1 MMERNLLLGIDVGT
15 TSLKAVLFD
24 NDGRILAQGGR
35 EYATSYPRPNWAEQ
49 DPEDWWRAACAV
61 LPEVIAAARVNP
73 LAIAGIGV
81 SGQAPCLAPVDS
93 AGRPVRPAMLWLDRR
108 AEAECT
114 WLREQVGEEAITQVN
129 GGRIDPYYLAP
140 KLLWFRDHEPD
151 LYRRTK
157 AVLQPNGYLVYKLC
171 GAVTMDV
178 SHGPLTSF
186 FDSTSLRYDASL
198 AGAMGLDLAKMP
210 GVYPCAEI
218 AGEVT
223 RQAAA
228 ATGLA
233 AGTPVIA
240 GMCDGTAAAV
250 EAGLLAVGD
259 AVEMTGQST
268 VLLSC
273 SDRPY
278 LGREL
283 IPLVHGIPGRY
294 LVIGAQVAT
303 GGALRWFRDQLG
315 EVERLAA
322 GLLGVDAFELL
333 SQEAARSPAGAN
345 GVVFLPYMY
354 GERSP
359 IWDSHARGV
368 FFGLSL
374 STTRADLVRAI
385 MEGAAFGLRH
395 NLETAAA
402 GGFPTRSLA
411 SVGGGSRSAV
421 WCQIKAD
428 ILQLPIR
435 LPGTAVGAPWG
446 DALAAGVGVGVY
458 PSFAEAI
465 RRVVHIEREFKPEAA
480 LAAPYD
486 ALYRVYRELYPALQ
500 QSFRNL
506 AGLMANHT

>member
-1 MMERNLLLGIDVGT
+1 MVRNLLLGMDVGT

-24 NDGRILAQGGR
+24 EDGHILAQGSQ
-35 EYATSYPRPNWAEQ
+35 EYPTSYPRFNWAEQ
-49 DPEDWWRAACAV
+49 DPEDWWRAACTV
-61 LPEVIAAARVNP
+61 LPEVMAAAEANP
-73 LAIAGIGV
+73 KAIAGIGI
-81 SGQAPCLAPVDS
+81 SGQAPCLTPIDG
-93 AGRPVRPAMLWLDRR
+93 AGQPVRPAMLWLDRR

-114 WLREQVGEEAITQVN
+114 WLREHVGEESISRVN

-140 KLLWFRDHEPD
+140 KLLWFRDHEPT
-151 LYRRTK
+151 LYRQTAR
-157 AVLQPNGYLVYKLC
+157 VMQPNGYLVHKLC
-171 GAVTMDV
+171 GARTMDV

-186 FDSTSLRYDASL
+186 FDSTALGYDAAL
-198 AGAMGLDLAKMP
+198 AGEMGLDLAKMP
-210 GVYPCAEI
+210 GVHPCAEVV
-218 AGEVT
+218 GEVT
-223 RQAAA
+223 SQAAA

-268 VLLSC
+268 VLLTC
-273 SDRPY
+273 SDHPY
-278 LGREL
+278 LGRDL

-315 EVERLAA
+315 DVERAA
-322 GLLGVDAFELL
+322 ASLLGVDAFDLL
-333 SQEAARSPAGAN
+333 SQEAERSPAGAN
-345 GVVFLPYMY
+345 GVVFLPYLY

-359 IWDSHARGV
+359 IWDSNARGV
-368 FFGLSL
+368 WFGLSL
-374 STTRADLVRAI
+374 STVRADLVRAI

-402 GGFPTRSLA
+402 GGFTTRSLA

-428 ILQLPIR
+428 VLQLPVR
-435 LPGTAVGAPWG
+435 LPATAVGAPWG
-446 DALAAGVGVGVY
+446 DAMTAGVAVGVY
-458 PSFAEAI
+458 PSFTEAI
-465 RRVVHIEREFKPEAA
+465 RRVVRIEREFRPDATVAA
-480 LAAPYD
+480 RYD
-486 ALYRVYRELYPALQ
+486 ALYSVFRGLYPALR
-500 QSFRNL
+500 QSFQDL
-506 AGLMANHT
+506 AGVTDNFT

>member
-1 MMERNLLLGIDVGT
+1 MPAKLLLGIDVGT

-24 NDGRILAQGGR
+24 GDGRILAQGSQ

-61 LPEVIAAARVNP
+61 LPEVIATAAADP
-73 LAIAGIGV
+73 KAIAGIGV
-81 SGQAPCLAPVDS
+81 SGQAPCLAPVDG
-93 AGRPVRPAMLWLDRR
+93 AGLPLRLALLWLDRR

-114 WLREQVGEEAITQVN
+114 WLREHVGEATITGVN
-129 GGRIDPYYLAP
+129 GGRVDPYYLAP
-140 KLLWFRDHEPD
+140 KLLWFRDYEPD
-151 LYRRTK
+151 LYRQT
-157 AVLQPNGYLVYKLC
+157 ASVLQPNGFLVRKLC
-171 GAVTMDV
+171 GANTMDV

-186 FDSTSLRYDASL
+186 FDSASLSYDASL
-198 AGAMGLDLAKMP
+198 ADAMGLDLAKMP
-210 GVYPCAEI
+210 KVRPCAEVV
-218 AGEVT
+218 GEVN
-223 RQAAA
+223 RQAAT
-228 ATGLA
+228 ATTLA

-268 VLLSC
+268 VLLTC

-278 LGREL
+278 LGQDL

-294 LVIGAQVAT
+294 LVIGALVAT

-315 EVERLAA
+315 DVERAAA
-322 GLLGVDAFELL
+322 GLLGVDAFDLL

-359 IWDSHARGV
+359 IWDSNARGV

-374 STTRADLVRAI
+374 STARADLIRAI

-402 GGFPTRSLA
+402 GGFTTRSLA

-421 WCQIKAD
+421 WSQIKAD
-428 ILQLPIR
+428 VLQLPIH
-435 LPGTAVGAPWG
+435 LPATAVGAPWG
-446 DALAAGVGVGVY
+446 DAMAAGVGVGVY

-465 RRVVHIEREFKPEAA
+465 RRVVHVEREFQPDATVSA
-480 LAAPYD
+480 RYG
-486 ALYRVYRELYPALQ
+486 ALYGVYRGLYPALKE
-500 QSFRNL
+500 SFRDLADSL
-506 AGLMANHT
+506 AGLS